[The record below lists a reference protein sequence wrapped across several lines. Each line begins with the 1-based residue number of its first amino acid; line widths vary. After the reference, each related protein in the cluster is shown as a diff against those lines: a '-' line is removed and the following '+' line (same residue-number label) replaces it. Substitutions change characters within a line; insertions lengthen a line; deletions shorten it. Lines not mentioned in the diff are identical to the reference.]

1 MESDDD
7 AAPGF
12 PKIAGGWSV
21 NWDDYATAWS
31 GLHGGFDPR
40 RASPVVRGWVRGAY
54 EIGSWLGRQGVTPVA
69 VTLAGVLLCLAVP
82 LAALAGV
89 PGLAVGAV
97 LVLLAAA
104 ADGLDGAVAV
114 ITGRVT
120 RSGFVYDSIADR
132 IGEAAWL
139 TALWLGGVP
148 GWLAVAAGAASWLH
162 EYLRARAANAGMPD
176 IGAVTVGER
185 PTRVSV
191 TITALVLAPL
201 AAVVSPAWTVPV
213 LVVAAAIWL
222 ILQTAGL
229 VQLAAAVRAALR

>member
-1 MESDDD
+1 M
-7 AAPGF
+7 
-12 PKIAGGWSV
+12 

-54 EIGSWLGRQGVTPVA
+54 EIGSWLGGKGVTPVA

-82 LAALAGV
+82 VAALAGV
-89 PGLAVGAV
+89 PGLVIGAG

-120 RSGFVYDSIADR
+120 RGGFVYDSIADR

-139 TALWLGGVP
+139 VALWVGGVP
-148 GWLAVAAGAASWLH
+148 GWLAVTAGAASWLH
-162 EYLRARAANAGMPD
+162 EYLRARAAIAGMPD
-176 IGAVTVGER
+176 IGTVTVGER
-185 PTRVSV
+185 PTRVAV
-191 TITALVLAPL
+191 TVTALILAPL
-201 AAVVSPAWTVPV
+201 AAVVAPGWTVPV
-213 LVVAAAIWL
+213 LVVAAGVWL
-222 ILQTAGL
+222 LLQTVGFL
-229 VQLAAAVRAALR
+229 QLAAAVRAALR